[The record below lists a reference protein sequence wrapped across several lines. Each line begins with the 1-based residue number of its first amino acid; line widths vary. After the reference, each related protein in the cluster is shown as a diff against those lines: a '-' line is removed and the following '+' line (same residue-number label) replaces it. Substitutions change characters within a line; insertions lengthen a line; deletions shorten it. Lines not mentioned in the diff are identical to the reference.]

1 MRIKTQFLS
10 NLIAAF
16 LAQSITLLLNVTMSL
31 VVPKFLGVTEYGY
44 WQLFV
49 FYSTYVGFFHFGLI
63 DGIYLKLGGKNYGEL
78 DKNKLGS
85 EFRIFI
91 VLEILIAFL
100 IVFVSSCL
108 VDEMARIIVLDA
120 IAAYMILYNATLFL
134 GYIFQAVNE
143 TKIYSF
149 SVIIDRL
156 LVLVIVLFLLFG
168 EIKSFI
174 PFVTAFVISKTVA
187 LIYVSYK
194 GREITLSKGITV
206 NNTLKDMRENVA
218 IGSNLMFANIASM
231 LILGIGRIVIDQ
243 IWGIEYFGKISFSLS
258 MTNFFLMFIQ
268 QVSMVLFPMLRKFEA
283 DKQVLV
289 YTNMRTILGLILPA
303 AFVFYVPIKMILIL
317 WLPEYSESL
326 DYLALLLPIC
336 TFDGKM
342 QMLYNTYLK
351 VLREEKK
358 LFQINTFSFIVSGCL
373 AGISGFVL
381 HNFLAVVLS
390 MLFAVAFR
398 SVLAEIYLSRKMN
411 HSTDA
416 TFIGEILMVV
426 IFVVVSWNFDEIISF
441 PVTVAAY
448 IVFLLINRSK
458 IIQFVHIF
466 RNRR

>member
-1 MRIKTQFLS
+1 MSIRTQFAK

-16 LAQSITLLLNVTMSL
+16 MAQGVTLLLNVIMSL
-31 VVPKFLGVTEYGY
+31 VVPKVLGVREYGY

-49 FYSTYVGFFHFGLI
+49 FYSGYVGFFHFGLI
-63 DGIYLKLGGKNYGEL
+63 DGIYLKLGGKKYQEL
-78 DKNKLGS
+78 DHKKLGQ
-85 EFRIFI
+85 EYKFFI
-91 VLEILIAFL
+91 IVEIIIAAATIAL
-100 IVFVSSCL
+100 ANIML
-108 VDEMARIIVLDA
+108 DETARIIVFVA
-120 IAAYMILYNATLFL
+120 TAAYMVLYNATLFL

-143 TKIYSF
+143 TKTYSF

-156 LVLVIVLFLLFG
+156 FVLAVILLLLLRD
-168 EIKSFI
+168 IKSFV
-174 PFVTAFVISKTVA
+174 PFVAAFIISKIIA
-187 LIYVSYK
+187 LVYVSYK
-194 GREITLSKGITV
+194 GRQIVFSKGTDIKSV
-206 NNTLKDMRENVA
+206 LQDMGNNVA
-218 IGSNLMFANIASM
+218 VGSNLMFANIASM

-303 AFVFYVPIKMILIL
+303 AFVFYVPIKLILIL

-398 SVLAEIYLSRKMN
+398 SVLAETYLSRKMN

-426 IFVVVSWNFDEIISF
+426 IFVVVSWNFDEIISL